1 MEQQVLSSLPAEIAP
16 SGGGTAE
23 IGSISKESELVSF
36 GDFCGSAASYVS
48 LTFG

>member
-36 GDFCGSAASYVS
+36 DDFCGSAASSVS
-48 LTFG
+48 LTVG